1 MPRLPDPARIIRKK
15 YVLAA
20 ALCLVGATL
29 VIAVL
34 APWQTTAQT
43 LEGNILPVKA
53 VHNYCKDNCALGQF
67 EALSSQTVHYL
78 HDPLIRDWQSKCAT
92 FADLPSDLFVLHT
105 SDGVNYQLDNG
116 GSLYGCEIYVSRS
129 PDFP

>member
-1 MPRLPDPARIIRKK
+1 MADHRADPR
-15 YVLAA
+15 
-20 ALCLVGATL
+20 
-29 VIAVL
+29 
-34 APWQTTAQT
+34 
-43 LEGNILPVKA
+43 GNILQVKT